1 MDTFIEVNIANNV
14 GESDV
19 TTLHHF
25 NEMDAH
31 FSSFL
36 RGQSGLQYDITP
48 SQSDPTLVMSRKT
61 AFFGTQLDEYTI
73 TTMYI
78 VRKIHASNRIPQAS
92 QSDLELILEHS
103 RNGDNNNTNN
113 NTNNT
118 NSNRLFLCAIISPE
132 NAMDPTED
140 ENEDPNST
148 SATTSKTPINYSEM
162 KGYDPSFVEFVSKID
177 TSSKSSAQFRIN
189 NGRKLPTPIS
199 LTFPGMTECLEYT
212 DSEKNIVLLAS
223 TPLLIPETILQS
235 IAAQIS
241 PGAAPVFTNFDFIPD
256 SSAQVRRG
264 KFLSNRVSTGLS
276 ADPFKEAAL
285 DAEDPSTEEP
295 SAEEQST
302 EEPSTDGFTSDIGA
316 RQTTKKRRVK
326 STNSKSTNSK
336 PAGKEESTT
345 TTTAATTPEEK
356 DPIRKCKTKTS
367 PASDAIFALNTLT
380 VAMVTIPLC
389 IVIWIYFPYIY
400 SDGLKYFGTVNAN
413 GTTLEQPNWAVIGTR
428 GFFIVYFCISLALI
442 ITGASIRQWVMMIV
456 GLVLIVLWITAIITV
471 QYNLTTKTG
480 IIIDQDK
487 LKPFKTAIFG
497 SGIYK

>member
-140 ENEDPNST
+140 ENEDPTNTSTTST
-148 SATTSKTPINYSEM
+148 STTSKTPINYSEM

-285 DAEDPSTEEP
+285 DAEEPSTED
-295 SAEEQST
+295 T
-302 EEPSTDGFTSDIGA
+302 TTDGFTSDIGA

-326 STNSKSTNSK
+326 SANSTSTNSKS
-336 PAGKEESTT
+336 AGKEESTT

-400 SDGLKYFGTVNAN
+400 SDGLKYFGEFKN
-413 GTTLEQPNWAVIGTR
+413 GRLEQPNLAVWGTR
-428 GFFIVYFCISLALI
+428 WFFIVYFGISLALI

-471 QYNLTTKTG
+471 QFNLNSKTG
-480 IIIDQDK
+480 IIINEEMF
-487 LKPFKTAIFG
+487 KPFKTAIFA